1 MTSSTPKFCSN
12 CGETLEN
19 LNDEEIKKCPKCKI
33 DLIQIGG
40 PTHNTPVVDQLPY
53 KSPGTAALIA
63 FIGGIFA
70 LLGLGHMYIGNVG
83 RGIGILISGI
93 IIYVLLIIIIIFSL
107 SLQGLLFLGVDESPI
122 GIEAILIIF
131 VLGIAYFVLWIWQIF
146 NARKLAKKFN
156 ESVRITGKEPW

>member
-93 IIYVLLIIIIIFSL
+93 IIYVLFIIIIIFSL

-156 ESVRITGKEPW
+156 ESVRITGKEP